1 MAPSRQASIHH
12 LRNRHG
18 SESIPV
24 GDLGR
29 KSIADRHKPF
39 DHDVDRDEA
48 EPQYST
54 GTNTSP
60 PPSPG
65 LLEKQLHDLPST
77 GPALALDHPATRI
90 VEPPKPTWL
99 NLPNKSQ
106 LSILALSR
114 FVDFFQMAALQT
126 YMVHQLKSFDPE
138 LPDQVIAHQSG
149 VLQGAFTAAQIVTSI
164 LWGRAADQPQIG
176 RKTVLNIGL
185 VGTGIGCIGV
195 GFSKTYGQAV
205 FWRFVSGAINGTV
218 GSARTMVAEI
228 TPKPWHARAF
238 LLLPAAFNFA
248 NMLGPMLSGALVDPT
263 VNLAHYFGPGGTF
276 GGSTGVAWMEKYP
289 YAAAN
294 LISTVLLFSEAL
306 LVTFFLEETL
316 KGKEPFRWETLN
328 PIRLAQG
335 AYEHAIRARNR
346 GYQLVHETQRQGLLS
361 GQERSSVEMDRLA
374 TSGEKAGE
382 SRAVQRL
389 PFRRI
394 WTSNVLW
401 TLLSIAIF
409 DFHMGAFNNLWI
421 LFLATP
427 REFIA
432 GVSDAAGQSVSQAA
446 AAPKD
451 EQLAIRDLE
460 GLVPRGVFKFAQ
472 GLAFP
477 PPTIGFAMA
486 IIGFVGIALQFLLYP
501 SANARWGQMRC
512 FRASLFL
519 FPAAYYLAPF
529 IALLPSATSPPDP
542 ASGLYVWSG
551 IGFVVLLQVAART
564 FALPA
569 SIMLLNN
576 SSPHPSVLGTI
587 HGVGNACSATFRTLG
602 PILSGYWFGLWTERG
617 IIGMAWWIVASVAA
631 LGCVASFWVR
641 NGTGHE
647 IFLPGEEQEEKE
659 AQTAGGSGN
668 GR

>member
-1 MAPSRQASIHH
+1 MAHSRQASTHH

-18 SESIPV
+18 SESVP
-24 GDLGR
+24 
-29 KSIADRHKPF
+29 
-39 DHDVDRDEA
+39 
-48 EPQYST
+48 
-54 GTNTSP
+54 
-60 PPSPG
+60 
-65 LLEKQLHDLPST
+65 
-77 GPALALDHPATRI
+77 
-90 VEPPKPTWL
+90 PPKPTWL
-99 NLPNKSQ
+99 NLPNKFQ
-106 LSILALSR
+106 LAILALSR

-276 GGSTGVAWMEKYP
+276 GGSTGVAWMEKNP

-316 KGKEPFRWETLN
+316 KGKEPFQWETLN
-328 PIRLAQG
+328 PIRLAQS

-346 GYQLVHETQRQGLLS
+346 GYQLVHETQRQGLLN

-374 TSGEKAGE
+374 SSGGKAGE
-382 SRAVQRL
+382 SRPVQRL

-427 REFIA
+427 REFIP
-432 GVSDAAGQSVSQAA
+432 GVSDAAAQSVPQPA

-451 EQLAIRDLE
+451 EQLAVRRDLE
-460 GLVPRGVFKFAQ
+460 GLVTRGVFKFAQ

-486 IIGFVGIALQFLLYP
+486 IIGFIGIALQFLLYP
-501 SANARWGQMRC
+501 TANAKWGQMRC

-529 IALLPSATSPPDP
+529 IALLPSATSPPEP
-542 ASGLYVWSG
+542 ASGFYVWAG

-602 PILSGYWFGLWTERG
+602 PILAGYWFGLWTERG
-617 IIGMAWWIVASVAA
+617 IVGMAWWIVASVAA
-631 LGCVASFWVR
+631 LGCVASYWVR

-647 IFLPGEEQEEKE
+647 IVLPGEEQEEKE